1 MNITTASTGSA
12 SAATHAYPPASRGWL
27 LAIMLTLAYVLSYI
41 DRSILGLLV
50 EPIKAQLKVSDAQ
63 MGVLLGLAFGI
74 FYATIGVPL
83 GWLAD
88 RKRRTWIV
96 GLGIGLWSLATAA
109 SGMANSFG
117 HLFLARMGVGVGE
130 ATLGPCAMSMI
141 GDSFPPERRGRP
153 VALYSSAVSLGAGIA
168 ALVGAAVLTWAKT
181 SNGIDLPLIGPTRPW
196 QFAFLIVGLP
206 GLVLGLAFLLTREP
220 PRQASAVGVAKPG
233 IGDLRRHIASN
244 AASFFGITGLVGV
257 MTIVAYSQGFIPS
270 AFARHFGWEP
280 RFYSLVNGISLLL
293 LGPLTVNVVGLM
305 IDRWRRSG
313 KQNAPF
319 VFLASG
325 FVGMIA
331 SNSLAMLMPTPVLAF
346 ALLCVGSV
354 SIATIT
360 VAGIVALLDITPAA
374 IRGQT
379 VALYYMTISLTGLL
393 LGPTTVGLL
402 SSSFYG
408 EARLH
413 LAIATVPILYGLIPL
428 LLLPAIGRAYSRQ
441 AEALRRSA
449 TTFD

>member
-1 MNITTASTGSA
+1 MTDPAPLVPTPPPT
-12 SAATHAYPPASRGWL
+12 YPPSRQGWVL
-27 LAIMLTLAYVLSYI
+27 VAMLTVAYVLSYI

-63 MGVLLGLAFGI
+63 MGVLIGLAFGL
-74 FYATIGVPL
+74 FYATVGIPL

-88 RKRRTWIV
+88 RQRRTWIV
-96 GLGIGLWSLATAA
+96 GLGVGLWSLATAV
-109 SGMANSFG
+109 SGLANSFG

-181 SNGIDLPLIGPTRPW
+181 SSGIDLPLIGATKPW

-206 GLVLGLAFLLTREP
+206 GLVLGLAFLFIREP
-220 PRQASAVGVAKPG
+220 PRQVSDQPGAAKPG
-233 IGDLRRHIASN
+233 IGDLRRHISAN
-244 AASFFGITGLVGV
+244 AGSFFGVTGLVGV
-257 MTIVAYSQGFIPS
+257 MTIIAYSQGFVPS
-270 AFARHFGWEP
+270 AFSRHFGWEP
-280 RFYSLVNGISLLL
+280 RLYSLVNGVLLLL
-293 LGPLTVNVVGLM
+293 LGPLTVNLVGLLC
-305 IDRWRRSG
+305 DRWRKAGRAD
-313 KQNAPF
+313 APF
-319 VFLASG
+319 VLLAIG
-325 FVGMIA
+325 FVGMVI
-331 SNSLAMLMPTPVLAF
+331 SNGLALLMPDAMLAF
-346 ALLCVGSV
+346 VCLSLGTI
-354 SIATIT
+354 SIATVT

-379 VALYYMTISLTGLL
+379 VALYYMVISMTGLL

-402 SSSFYG
+402 SSRFYG

-413 LAIATVPILYGLIPL
+413 LAIATVPILYGIVPL
-428 LLLPAIGRAYSRQ
+428 LLLPAIGRAYARQ
-441 AEALRRSA
+441 AEALRRAA
-449 TTFD
+449 TAFNC